1 MSDTKVYQF
10 GEQGTATNNLLAS
23 ILPALQ
29 NKGIDS
35 SYLMGLMSGN
45 NNGGFFGNNGGF
57 QDIIALIVIAAIFGN
72 GNFGFGGWGNNGANA
87 NMVASTAEREMLLSA
102 IQRNG
107 VDLSQ
112 LASTL
117 NCSIGQIDN
126 AIGQVATQICNL
138 TGQVGMSSQ
147 QIINSVQFGNSQ
159 LANQIASC
167 CCDMKQLISESNY
180 LTERGFCNTN
190 ATVTKGF
197 ADVGYALR
205 DQTCNIE
212 KSIAASTQAILEG
225 QRAAELREMQDKMD
239 ALREK
244 NAQQAVAINNYQQ
257 TQTFGAMIT
266 QATQP
271 IAAAVNNLQSDVDG
285 IKCKLPRT
293 EVIPATPDYVAVN
306 RSINIPYGPYCGYGF
321 GYGVGYNGWNG
332 NGNCCGNSLWG

>member
-1 MSDTKVYQF
+1 MSESKTYVF
-10 GEQGTATNNLLAS
+10 GNDANGANNNLLAS

-29 NKGIDS
+29 NRGIDS

-72 GNFGFGGWGNNGANA
+72 GNFGFGGWGNNGN

-117 NCSIGQIDN
+117 NCSVGRLDD

-138 TGQVGMSSQ
+138 TGQLGMSSQ

-159 LANQIASC
+159 LANQIANCCCDLKSSLASC
-167 CCDMKQLISESNY
+167 CCDIQRDI
-180 LTERGFCNTN
+180 
-190 ATVTKGF
+190 ATSTAATTRGF

-212 KSIAASTQAILEG
+212 KAIAASTSQILEG
-225 QRAAELREMQDKMD
+225 QRAAEMRELQDKLD
-239 ALREK
+239 AAREK
-244 NAQQAVAINNYQQ
+244 NSQQAVILNNAQQ
-257 TQTFGAMIT
+257 TSQFAAMLAPLQADLAELKCNQVPVKKIACPEQYVPLNTSVNATYGLIPTCGYNTFG
-266 QATQP
+266 
-271 IAAAVNNLQSDVDG
+271 G
-285 IKCKLPRT
+285 W
-293 EVIPATPDYVAVN
+293 
-306 RSINIPYGPYCGYGF
+306 
-321 GYGVGYNGWNG
+321 GWNG
-332 NGNCCGNSLWG
+332 YNNGNCCGNSLWG

>member
-159 LANQIASC
+159 LANQIANC
-167 CCDMKQLISESNY
+167 CCDLKSALADCCCRTQTAIQESNY

-197 ADVGYALR
+197 ADIGYAFR
-205 DQTCNIE
+205 DQTCSIE
-212 KSIAASTQAILEG
+212 KAIADSTQQILAGQAAIEKREL
-225 QRAAELREMQDKMD
+225 QREIATLQEEKQTYKLGNMMAQNNAPLAA
-239 ALREK
+239 
-244 NAQQAVAINNYQQ
+244 AIN
-257 TQTFGAMIT
+257 A
-266 QATQP
+266 
-271 IAAAVNNLQSDVDG
+271 LQSDVDG
-285 IKCKLPRT
+285 IKCRLPKT
-293 EVIPATPDYVAVN
+293 EVIPASPEYVPVN
-306 RSINIPYGPYCGYGF
+306 RSINVAYAPYCGYGF
-321 GYGVGYNGWNG
+321 GVGFNGWNG
-332 NGNCCGNSLWG
+332 CQNGSLWG

>member
-1 MSDTKVYQF
+1 MSDTKVFQF
-10 GEQGTATNNLLAS
+10 GETANASNNLLAS

-29 NKGIDS
+29 NKGVDTG
-35 SYLMGLMSGN
+35 YLLGMLGN
-45 NNGGFFGNNGGF
+45 GNNGGLF
-57 QDIIALIVIAAIFGN
+57 GGRGFEDIIALIIVAAIFGN
-72 GNFGFGGWGNNGANA
+72 GNGFGFGGNNQN
-87 NMVASTAEREMLLSA
+87 STEREMLMSA

-117 NCSIGQIDN
+117 NCSIGQLDN

-138 TGQVGMSSQ
+138 TGQLGMSSQ
-147 QIINSVQFGNSQ
+147 QIINAVQSGNNAISH
-159 LANQIASC
+159 QIADC
-167 CCDMKQLISESNY
+167 CCRTQTAIQESNY

-321 GYGVGYNGWNG
+321 GYGIGYNGWNG